1 MLKIERDKV
10 YIDGRGQRFRAICV
24 DATTE
29 ADGYPVIGINDDGNI
44 RTFTSEGV
52 FQIDHQSERDL
63 VREVKEK
70 QVRYINIYPDGTA
83 FTYTSK
89 QGAGGAASSSRL
101 DRGVHLVRIYPMSKD
116 IALRSAYQLQEA
128 LSTMLYRGGLDFN
141 DEMLAAQTKNSVED
155 CIEIIE
161 KSFPQTQHVDEE

>member
-70 QVRYINIYPDGTA
+70 QVRYVNIYPNGTV
-83 FTYTSK
+83 FDHKSK
-89 QGAGGAASSSRL
+89 RDAENGAGTGRL
-101 DRGVHLVRIYPMSKD
+101 ACIR
-116 IALRSAYQLQEA
+116 
-128 LSTMLYRGGLDFN
+128 
-141 DEMLAAQTKNSVED
+141 VEYKEGQFD
-155 CIEIIE
+155 
-161 KSFPQTQHVDEE
+161 D